1 MTEANEAIRRYV
13 QQHGA
18 RPWSAAERAELQ
30 RLYAAWLGAVRNGM
44 DRAA

>member
-13 QQHGA
+13 ALHGP

-30 RLYAAWLGAVRNGM
+30 RLYAAWLSAVRNGI
-44 DRAA
+44 DQAA